1 LSEDQPAPPPVDSAH
16 DPKLQSELRLFHR
29 VLMSY
34 TDFYQAKRI
43 SDQLLGSQVYPGEPN
58 KNRTFYEALNC
69 AAIVAYCRPFS
80 GNEGSDTTLAAL
92 PQRFLKVLTEE
103 ERGLH
108 DVVMADRNTV
118 LAHSD
123 SEAWAM
129 EPTVFRLGNGK
140 EILAPMHNPVHA
152 PLTREAMTIF
162 NDMCAKLME
171 EVFKERQRL
180 EPIVWKFLRVVD
192 VTQEELDLHS
202 KPT

>member
-1 LSEDQPAPPPVDSAH
+1 MSEEKLTPPTIDSAH
-16 DPKLQSELRLFHR
+16 DPKMQNELRLFRR

-43 SDQLLGSQVYPGEPN
+43 SDQLLGSQTYPGEPN
-58 KNRTFYEALNC
+58 ENRTLYEALNC

-80 GNEGSDTTLAAL
+80 GNESSDTTLAVL

-108 DVVMADRNTV
+108 KVVMTDRNTV

-123 SEAWAM
+123 SEAWEM

-140 EILAPMHNPVHA
+140 EMLAPMHNPVHA
-152 PLTREAMTIF
+152 PLTREAMTTF
-162 NDMCAKLME
+162 SSMCAKLME

-180 EPIVWKFLRVVD
+180 EPIVWKFLRVID
-192 VTQEELDLHS
+192 VTNEEAGLER
-202 KPT
+202 